1 MINSDLEN
9 YIQSLRKQRIPEG
22 RIKSQLIKAGWE
34 ESQVTEALSSEK
46 SVAIDLPTPPVPRV
60 AMWVTFLHIIL
71 FISLYISSFAFAGI
85 LNNAVDNLVKD
96 PLTDEYGRSSYP
108 LLFYFFSSDTDS
120 KKDTRY

>member
-46 SVAIDLPTPPVPRV
+46 SVAIALPTPPVPRV

-108 LLFYFFSSDTDS
+108 LLFYFF
-120 KKDTRY
+120 